1 MFFNL
6 ITRNSRRSRK
16 ENGMFFA
23 TLLIAIIAFYIILSL
38 SRQDVMLFLQEMES
52 DAVNRLLGMIP
63 VFYVMTL
70 IILFFLIYFASKFQL
85 ERRRHEIGM
94 YLMMG
99 MTRNRLFVLLL
110 AEDIRSSIIA
120 LLIGLPAAVLL
131 SEIISLVT
139 ARLVGLGIIGHS
151 FSLSLEAVLWTA
163 AGFFII
169 KLAAFLILS
178 AKISRREIGS
188 LLAERPEETRRQLP
202 APVYALSLLGGILCL
217 GTAYYLAIR
226 GMSWYQIR
234 IMGLTV
240 LLGFAGTLLF
250 FFGLRFVFSL
260 ILRTGKRDRR
270 LHIFNVRQLQE
281 NVIRQ
286 SGTMAV
292 SSLLILAALCC
303 FGAGVAMA
311 AHYGKSE
318 THVLDYTFL
327 PEYTDEPNQKQSA
340 EDILDILKKTGLD
353 TSFSEL
359 FEMKI
364 GHIYAK
370 NDDFENMYT
379 MDSVMREI
387 EKLPVSEDRD
397 VLLNNLEYA
406 DFPHLISLSGY
417 NELLRIAGLPELAL
431 EENEGAVYMDREFVN
446 DSRIRIMNGI
456 LAGSPEVQLHGESLR
471 LTGTVQSTGVVT
483 DSSITLSFALILP
496 DEAFQYYTQNRY
508 DVYVNGVLDSSTA
521 ERVGLMQAISGMNDR
536 LNGTGLNY
544 ESYLQNMGRQLFYIV
559 AASYLTIYLAIIFII
574 VANTVIGVQ
583 FLMNQQ
589 KTNRRYKT
597 LIRLGAVYE
606 ALCRSAEKQV
616 DWYFGIPVLVAAASS
631 LFAVRALFS
640 GLLSPRTQ
648 GSVQELMLISAAMIL
663 VLCVIEYI
671 YMSAVK
677 RSSRRY
683 LLKLM
688 VPEREE

>member
-202 APVYALSLLGGILCL
+202 APVYALALLGGVLCL

-240 LLGFAGTLLF
+240 LLGFAGTLL
-250 FFGLRFVFSL
+250 
-260 ILRTGKRDRR
+260 
-270 LHIFNVRQLQE
+270 
-281 NVIRQ
+281 
-286 SGTMAV
+286 TMAV

-327 PEYTDEPNQKQSA
+327 PEYTDEPNQEQSA

-616 DWYFGIPVLVAAASS
+616 NWYFGIPVLVAAASS

>member
-327 PEYTDEPNQKQSA
+327 PEYTDEPNQEQSA

-483 DSSITLSFALILP
+483 DSSIMFSFALILP

-616 DWYFGIPVLVAAASS
+616 NWYFGIPVLVAAASS

>member
-1 MFFNL
+1 MFFKL

-327 PEYTDEPNQKQSA
+327 PEYTDEPNQEQSA

-483 DSSITLSFALILP
+483 DSSIMLSFALILP

-616 DWYFGIPVLVAAASS
+616 NWYFGIPVLVAAASS

-648 GSVQELMLISAAMIL
+648 GSVQELMLISASMIL